1 MDLSIIQDPPKP
13 FSRGPIKTPHWG
25 EVAPRDRKH
34 RGKWELGAKGQG
46 GLLFSSA
53 FVPPPPHLLQKYRL
67 PRRVQAPGQGDIM
80 GLSSIEWN
88 LGLKIELLN
97 SGE

>member
-1 MDLSIIQDPPKP
+1 MDLSVIQDPPKP
-13 FSRGPIKTPHWG
+13 FSRGQIKTPHWG

-53 FVPPPPHLLQKYRL
+53 FVPPPPFAPK
-67 PRRVQAPGQGDIM
+67 VQAAQACSGPRTRRYN
-80 GLSSIEWN
+80 GLEQQRVEFRS
-88 LGLKIELLN
+88 
-97 SGE
+97 